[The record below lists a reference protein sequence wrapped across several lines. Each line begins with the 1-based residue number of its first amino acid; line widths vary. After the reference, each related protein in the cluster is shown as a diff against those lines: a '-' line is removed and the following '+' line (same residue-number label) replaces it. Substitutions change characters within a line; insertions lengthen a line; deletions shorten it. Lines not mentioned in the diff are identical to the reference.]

1 MNPSHNNQ
9 SISLAF
15 AVAALQHGESLS
27 SPGPNIPSSI
37 FEEQRHAMTHS
48 DTSEAPPSYDHLP
61 VSTGKETTTSRRQKE
76 SWEQK
81 LAKSR
86 ERNREHAR
94 KTRIRKKEHLEAL
107 QSKVRELEY
116 ERKSLKQKV
125 EECSIASILLGM
137 SSNEEEPHHEVTEDM
152 FRSNKERKN
161 ETHVAVLTEGK
172 RKRFLVESSDHRLSS
187 EPMKV
192 SIDGE
197 LTILGGGCH
206 VNWKTGVYSDNNGLH
221 KTLTNEQLQKLRYVF
236 PQK

>member
-1 MNPSHNNQ
+1 MNQAHDNQ
-9 SISLAF
+9 SIALAF
-15 AVAALQHGESLS
+15 AVAALQHGESS
-27 SPGPNIPSSI
+27 SGPNIPQSI
-37 FEEQRHAMTHS
+37 FEEQRHEMTQS
-48 DTSEAPPSYDHLP
+48 DIPVTPSHAHLTG
-61 VSTGKETTTSRRQKE
+61 STVKEQAISRHPKE
-76 SWEQK
+76 GFVQK

-94 KTRIRKKEHLEAL
+94 RTRIRKKEHLEAL
-107 QSKVRELEY
+107 QSKVRELEA
-116 ERKSLKQKV
+116 ERKNLKQKM

-137 SSNEEEPHHEVTEDM
+137 SSNEEEPHNEVAEDM

-172 RKRFLVESSDHRLSS
+172 RKRFFVESIDYRFPS

-221 KTLTNEQLQKLRYVF
+221 KTLTNEQLQKIRYVF
-236 PQK
+236 SRD